1 MKKYFEELSD
11 SRQAGKI
18 KYNLV
23 EVVVM
28 AIVTVTAGAK
38 HWNEIAIYCKAIYKE
53 SNYYF
58 SNENKSG
65 IMVEKKDKVVENGK
79 EQTGTNT
86 RINGIQ

>member
-1 MKKYFEELSD
+1 MLSCKLLP
-11 SRQAGKI
+11 SGLKR
-18 KYNLV
+18 LV
-23 EVVVM
+23 WLL
-28 AIVTVTAGAK
+28 T
-38 HWNEIAIYCKAIYKE
+38 IYKE

>member
-1 MKKYFEELSD
+1 MEKS
-11 SRQAGKI
+11 
-18 KYNLV
+18 
-23 EVVVM
+23 
-28 AIVTVTAGAK
+28 
-38 HWNEIAIYCKAIYKE
+38 IYKE

-79 EQTGTNT
+79 EQTGTNA